1 MNSELIE
8 KSNNAGYR
16 LRRYLL
22 SKYKNIK
29 IETVLQKEI
38 QTLLKA
44 VNDNNFNLF
53 LETITPIYLKYELN
67 MPNVFYEMLN
77 DEEHFVKILS
87 AFIFGLKGAYKS
99 QKGQTIVI
107 NGELCYDIKTICDML
122 GVKKLTIYEWLK
134 KGKLTKAN
142 TDGMKK
148 IYIKKSEV
156 DNFLSAKKDN

>member
-1 MNSELIE
+1 MNNELIE

-16 LRRYLL
+16 LRRYIL

-44 VNDNNFNLF
+44 VNDNDYKLF

-67 MPNVFYEMLN
+67 MPNVFFEMLN
-77 DEEHFVKILS
+77 DEEHFIKILS
-87 AFIFGLKGAYKS
+87 AFIFGLKGAYKET
-99 QKGQTIVI
+99 KAHPIVI
-107 NGELCYDIKTICDML
+107 NNELCYDIKTICDLL
-122 GVKKLTIYEWLK
+122 GVKKLAIYRWLK

-148 IYIKKSEV
+148 IYIKKSDV
-156 DNFLSAKKDN
+156 DNFLKKDN